1 MSYNTVDRHQAS
13 FFLLDINN
21 NRTAWRPVG
30 LPMIMVVPHA
40 QTVDGLP
47 IDNAQVK
54 SLRVYIEDVAQNA
67 YVVGQDHIL
76 ADGTQLRYPARELYS
91 QSISVSEL
99 TGYQI
104 NLNLVD
110 FYDNNKNPIARA
122 PIDGDFFKYTTATGI
137 HGFIEYFRDAFYYD
151 LSIIAIDIEI
161 LPSGYYNL
169 IYEAI
174 SNPRVVTSYGSS
186 DFLCINDNI
195 NISSSFRFGF
205 DHPGH
210 VLHEMYRHTPTPY
223 LTNSKRSE
231 DSTVAFYRPFSD
243 ILNDVYDEQNLL
255 KSINWVKKTPVEM
268 IPYLAYLLGWDLPY
282 FPQTQGAKSLDS
294 IRRAIIR
301 NTTYFQNIKGSK
313 KALKEIFKL
322 FGLDIIVENLWWS
335 PDGKELLR
343 PNGTPTAPYADL
355 KILAEEQ
362 PQLDIIFGGTV
373 DALGTVQ
380 ISGYDSSQSVNT
392 IIDPQTNT
400 PIGTFIQAETAL
412 LFEPKNLK
420 IINYDEAIT
429 DSYEVTLE
437 AVVIRDQDTKIAF
450 ENILKQAGSSPAD
463 YAQQKTLNID
473 TDYGFLSIKELDDFL
488 LSANIYARSRVIF
501 NDISGNI
508 KARDNFGKQP
518 AISQGSSYNRS
529 SNTLN
534 FSYAGTLYPGDY
546 LYVWATYKRIVI
558 DLPSEMADLGSNRF
572 NIQILS
578 KDLEAQIDP
587 KTLNFSLD
595 FLYKLKAFHSQLHVC
610 RTSVNLHETYE
621 VTDLKIGG
629 DSPQRYENTDLG
641 RLQVPPAILPN
652 PLFTTCGTP
661 EEVGFKKAD
670 INLRLKKL
678 EDIAAEIENSSTF
691 DDRIDDPFGGRI
703 RPLPKQSTTS
713 ESGYVGSYAA
723 YHQDVIIPDNRIE
736 SRSTIS
742 HPGPN
747 ANSQSTGSNFQDILG
762 NSHESINGVVPGGRT
777 YSNNRNDS
785 SFGSFTIEKRATAQA
800 IEYPIAN
807 YSDYAFKG
815 RVEDEILYRSE
826 INGIE
831 CYSFDRN
838 YLTMG
843 QGCYYTYPA
852 ITKMVVP
859 NETFSGDAMA
869 GGQPFARK
877 EIPNSENDMLS
888 RRLRAWITSGP
899 ETIHYMDQSYSS
911 PQDSHEA
918 IQKPGLNIQKL
929 DMHIPGTRF
938 PMMKNM
944 VNDYI
949 SNTIVAR
956 PWDDQFWTGCVTEG
970 SCSNPGNKLNATLQI
985 DTNGDEVLAFDFAY
999 FTSFGNS
1006 LEPDII
1012 DLGVEQQFESKAVFH
1027 EIYTNQS
1034 PSSYAVLDQFEHT
1047 LEQVLAVASYAFSSG
1062 RDGYDIIDGYPSLA
1076 NNFSF
1081 TDTGVY
1087 IYLDALNLLG
1097 FPATGSTVNL
1107 AYRLSSGI
1115 YDLNVATYRLDAGT
1129 LLMDGTTISQS
1140 PIASKSRFLDDGE
1153 YDFSPDRIRITQT
1166 MLFSETMN
1174 GSSLYLNGELKSMLE
1189 TI

>member
-1 MSYNTVDRHQAS
+1 MSYNTADRHQAS

-54 SLRVYIEDVAQNA
+54 NLRVYIEDVAQNA

-91 QSISVSEL
+91 QNIAVSEL
-99 TGYQI
+99 NGYQI
-104 NLNLVD
+104 NLDLVE
-110 FYDNNKNPIARA
+110 FYDKNKTLITRSPV
-122 PIDGDFFKYTTATGI
+122 DGDLFKYTTATGI
-137 HGFIEYFRDAFYYD
+137 HGFIEYFRDTFYYD
-151 LSIIAIDIEI
+151 LSVLTIDIEI

-169 IYEAI
+169 IYEAV

-223 LTNSKRSE
+223 LTNSKKSE

-243 ILNDVYDEQNLL
+243 ILNDIYDEQNLL

-335 PDGKELLR
+335 PDGNELLR
-343 PNGTPTAPYADL
+343 PNGTPAAPYAEL

-362 PQLDIIFGGTV
+362 PQLDIIFGGSVNT
-373 DALGTVQ
+373 DGSTLLN
-380 ISGYDSSQSVNT
+380 GYDTSQSSAT
-392 IIDPQTNT
+392 IIDPETNA
-400 PIGTFIQAETAL
+400 PIGTFIQAEAPL

-420 IINYDEAIT
+420 VINYDEAIT

-437 AVVIRDQDTKIAF
+437 AVVIRDPDTKTAF
-450 ENILKQAGSSPAD
+450 ENLIKPAASAPAD
-463 YAQQKTLNID
+463 YAQQKVVNID
-473 TDYGFLSIKELDDFL
+473 PDSGSLFIKELDDFL
-488 LSANIYARSRVIF
+488 LNADIYARSRVFF

-508 KARDNFGKQP
+508 NARNDFGKQP
-518 AISQGSSYNRS
+518 AISQGSFYNRS
-529 SNTLN
+529 NNVLN
-534 FSYAGTLYPGDY
+534 YSYAGTLYPGDY
-546 LYVWATYKRIVI
+546 LYVWATYKRIII
-558 DLPSEMADLGSNRF
+558 DLPSELTDLGSNRF

-578 KDLEAQIDP
+578 KDLEEQIDP

-629 DSPQRYENTDLG
+629 DSPQRYDNTDLG

-678 EDIAAEIENSSTF
+678 EDISLEIQNSSTF
-691 DDRIDDPFGGRI
+691 DDRPDAPFGGRI
-703 RPLPKQSTTS
+703 PPLQKNPTS
-713 ESGYVGSYAA
+713 YQSGYAGSYAA
-723 YHQDVIIPDNRIE
+723 YHQDVIVPDNRIE
-736 SRSTIS
+736 SYSSII

-747 ANSQSTGSNFQDILG
+747 ANSQSAGSDYKDVLS
-762 NSHESINGVVPGGRT
+762 NSHESVNGATPGGRIL
-777 YSNNRNDS
+777 SNNRNDS
-785 SFGSFTIEKRATAQA
+785 SFGSFTIEKRAVAQA

-815 RVEDEILYRSE
+815 RVDDEILYRSE

-843 QGCYYTYPA
+843 QGCYYTYPS

-859 NETFSGDAMA
+859 NETFSGDAPA
-869 GGQPFARK
+869 GGLPYARK
-877 EIPNSENDMLS
+877 DISTSDNSLLS
-888 RRLRAWITSGP
+888 RKLRAWVTNGS
-899 ETIHYMDQSYSS
+899 ETIHYMDQSVSS
-911 PQDSHEA
+911 IQDSHEA

-929 DMHIPGTRF
+929 DMHLPGTRF
-938 PMMKNM
+938 PLMKNLL
-944 VNDYI
+944 NDYT
-949 SNTIVAR
+949 SDTIIAK
-956 PWDDQFWTGCVTEG
+956 PWDDQFWTGCATEG
-970 SCSNPGNKLNATLQI
+970 SCSNPGNKLNAVIQL
-985 DTNGDEVLAFDFAY
+985 DTNGDEILTYDFLY
-999 FTSFGNS
+999 FTCLGNS
-1006 LEPDII
+1006 LEPDIL
-1012 DLGVEQQFESKAVFH
+1012 DLGVEQQFDSKAIFH
-1027 EIYTNQS
+1027 EIYTHQDTS
-1034 PSSYAVLDQFEHT
+1034 LYAQLNQFEHT
-1047 LEQVLAVASYAFSSG
+1047 LDQVLTVDGYAFSSG
-1062 RDGYDIIDGYPSLA
+1062 KDGYDIIDGYPSQA
-1076 NNFSF
+1076 NIFSF
-1081 TDTGVY
+1081 TNTDMFTY
-1087 IYLDALNLLG
+1087 QEALDLLG
-1097 FPATGSTVNL
+1097 FPATGSTVSL
-1107 AYRLSSGI
+1107 TYRLSSGI
-1115 YDLNVATYRLDAGT
+1115 YDSNVATYRLDAGT
-1129 LLMDGTTISQS
+1129 LLMDGSTITQS
-1140 PIASKSRFLDDGE
+1140 TVSSKSQFYENGI
-1153 YDFSPDRIRITQT
+1153 YDFSPDRVRISQN

-1174 GSSLYLNGELKSMLE
+1174 CSSLYLNGELKSMLE
-1189 TI
+1189 IL